1 MELNIETPKNKPD
14 LGGGSN
20 EEIQSQKTDDIIKI
34 KYPNSAENANVV
46 VKSEMC
52 KSPTKRSKLL
62 SSSKPRKEIKISLV
76 EGMLYDDS
84 GVSTNFNSLVNPKF
98 IELNFRKRTC
108 NDLQEGYSS
117 INDSSHTYR
126 CNNTFNVN
134 DGETEQGLDKIA
146 FGRQSEAQAQIN
158 DFQKSLKEM

>member
-1 MELNIETPKNKPD
+1 M
-14 LGGGSN
+14 S
-20 EEIQSQKTDDIIKI
+20 
-34 KYPNSAENANVV
+34 
-46 VKSEMC
+46 

-158 DFQKSLKEM
+158 DFQKSLKEMWASNLLGKELNKERRVKAQIQHLDSRRTRRTGFDRRK